1 MVVRLIKKR
10 KFIME
15 KIIKTYFEIASV
27 VGKILATIILL
38 PAMYFTMHFAVWL
51 NNYMVYSI
59 V

>member
-1 MVVRLIKKR
+1 
-10 KFIME
+10 ME